1 MPHPPVL
8 EIRLSI
14 SGSPG
19 QQPSNRVIV
28 YKLNQDHEFV
38 QSTLF
43 AYRPATGC
51 RIVTSGAIKT
61 PDDRVLPLWPDV
73 EIDVCPN
80 DGEAESG
87 KKTSTRRIN
96 LNEYAHAVLSF
107 SFSKSGTRLTSFGFE
122 IRKKIYQLEELVAY
136 CKEEKLRAEAI
147 RAKKVKEE
155 KRYVKKMHLQLMTRI
170 LKRRKF
176 YSELSESTA
185 RLEAWLHQRSE
196 QKTGGEGAK
205 TDEEEDEEIPS
216 DVMEALDRADN
227 NEIALF
233 EDLAEEHS
241 DIFC

>member
-8 EIRLSI
+8 EIRLNI
-14 SGSPG
+14 SASPG

-38 QSTLF
+38 RSTLF
-43 AYRPATGC
+43 AYRPDTGC

-61 PDDRVLPLWPDV
+61 PDDRVLPLWSDV
-73 EIDVCPN
+73 EIDVCPK

-87 KKTSTRRIN
+87 KKKSTRRIN
-96 LNEYAHAVLSF
+96 LQGYAHAVLSF
-107 SFSKSGTRLTSFGFE
+107 RFSNRGTTVTCFDFE

-147 RAKKVKEE
+147 QAKKVKEE

-185 RLEAWLHQRSE
+185 RLETWLHQRSE
-196 QKTGGEGAK
+196 QKTGEGVK

-233 EDLAEEHS
+233 EDLAEEHC
-241 DIFC
+241 D